1 MSSSILQKNSSFKKI
16 TTTYKNTI
24 SKPKNADLLLT
35 DFNKF
40 PLVHSKAKTT
50 KKKTNINHQ
59 TYSNNSN
66 NVNYLYENIGKKI
79 GYKLINHNTNKINRQ
94 IKGYNIN
101 KEIKNIDIL
110 DNNMPKKANESM
122 KCNSVNNLIGI
133 NINVNYLNKNY
144 SINKLKHNSKKT
156 NYDNSYN
163 IYNNNSKIIHNNIS
177 SINNS
182 FNDINSGNLP
192 NSSSS
197 KTNINKKN
205 IFIVNQLNQD
215 WDKIIKNLKS
225 KKRNKSKI
233 INIEQ
238 NKSEKLIQNFIEEN
252 NLNTFTEENI
262 SSKTNNNIIEKCP
275 SCKNINYIKEKKLEK
290 QNKFIN
296 IYQNMNT
303 KINQIKNN
311 NYNNKLI
318 KIINEYFIEY
328 NKQIEDQYQKK
339 LISEIFDH
347 MNNILK
353 EKEDQIINLKKENEK
368 INKLNK
374 ILKEKNEDLSKN
386 NNIKNININNSQEK
400 NNSVISSSLNDS
412 SSVNSEELESIRF
425 FDKII
430 MKKNSFSNI
439 PELSFKKLYKNKIEK
454 NDAIPQRKN
463 NIIKRNS
470 FHDDNKKNN
479 EMKKFNLNGNK
490 KYMNKNMKNI
500 TNTKLNLHKRKINE
514 KNERH
519 KPNIKSFINIFEK
532 SRNKK

>member
-1 MSSSILQKNSSFKKI
+1 
-16 TTTYKNTI
+16 
-24 SKPKNADLLLT
+24 
-35 DFNKF
+35 
-40 PLVHSKAKTT
+40 
-50 KKKTNINHQ
+50 
-59 TYSNNSN
+59 
-66 NVNYLYENIGKKI
+66 
-79 GYKLINHNTNKINRQ
+79 
-94 IKGYNIN
+94 
-101 KEIKNIDIL
+101 
-110 DNNMPKKANESM
+110 
-122 KCNSVNNLIGI
+122 
-133 NINVNYLNKNY
+133 
-144 SINKLKHNSKKT
+144 
-156 NYDNSYN
+156 
-163 IYNNNSKIIHNNIS
+163 
-177 SINNS
+177 
-182 FNDINSGNLP
+182 
-192 NSSSS
+192 
-197 KTNINKKN
+197 
-205 IFIVNQLNQD
+205 
-215 WDKIIKNLKS
+215 
-225 KKRNKSKI
+225 
-233 INIEQ
+233 
-238 NKSEKLIQNFIEEN
+238 
-252 NLNTFTEENI
+252 
-262 SSKTNNNIIEKCP
+262 
-275 SCKNINYIKEKKLEK
+275 
-290 QNKFIN
+290 
-296 IYQNMNT
+296 MNT

-353 EKEDQIINLKKENEK
+353 EKEEQIINLKKENEK